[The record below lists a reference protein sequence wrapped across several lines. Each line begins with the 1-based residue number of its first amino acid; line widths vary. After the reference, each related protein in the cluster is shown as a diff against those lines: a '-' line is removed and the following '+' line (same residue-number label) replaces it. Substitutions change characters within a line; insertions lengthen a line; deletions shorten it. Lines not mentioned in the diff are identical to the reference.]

1 MSLVINTN
9 TSATIAARNLSTAN
23 AELAQATNELSS
35 GSKLVNS
42 SSDAGGLAVSLKL
55 TATTDESTAAGD
67 NIANTQSYLQTQDG
81 VLATAGNVLDRISEL
96 YTMYQ
101 DPTKNSSDKSNYDAE
116 FNQLQSELTSLSSE
130 TFNGVALF
138 GTSGFS
144 VGTSA
149 DGTQTVA
156 VSAAN
161 LASSTSGVGAL
172 TASGVTSLANLS
184 SLTPITA
191 AIQNVASLRA
201 TNGAES
207 SRLTFAA
214 SVLSSN
220 VTNLESANSQISDV
234 DVAAES
240 TELAKDNV
248 LVQAATAM
256 LTQANASDQ
265 IALKLLGA

>member
-9 TSATIAARNLSTAN
+9 TAATVAARNLSAAN
-23 AELAQATNELSS
+23 DQLAMATDELSS
-35 GSKLVNS
+35 GSKFVNS

-55 TATTDESTAAGD
+55 TATADESNAAGD

-81 VLATAGNVLDRISEL
+81 VLSTAGNVLDRISEL
-96 YTMYQ
+96 YTLYQ

-149 DGTQTVA
+149 DGTQTVT

-161 LASSTSGVGAL
+161 LSSSTSGVGAL
-172 TASGVTSLANLS
+172 TASGVTSLA
-184 SLTPITA
+184 SLTSIAPITA
-191 AIQNVASLRA
+191 AIQNLASLRA
-201 TNGAES
+201 TNGAVS

-214 SVLSSN
+214 DVLAN
-220 VTNLESANSQISDV
+220 NETNLASAKSAISDV
-234 DVAAES
+234 DIAAES
-240 TELAKDNV
+240 TELAKENV
-248 LVQAATAM
+248 LVQASTAM
-256 LTQANASDQ
+256 LAQANANDQ
-265 IALKLLGA
+265 IALKLL